1 MWSLA
6 SFWCCTVIK
15 YSLQRQVR
23 FWRNLIICKI
33 SEIWEWFM
41 FAHQGKITFVCMEV
55 TVYDPFSIPYFIV
68 SPRKIAAEKDHN
80 SHRSESSYCTL
91 GQTSLQER
99 WQILFIFFSKT
110 KYFYVLNKEKKW
122 FKEGNVDFEAWEK
135 KKQRT
140 RTLEIQYLGMT
151 GYNQIN
157 LSADVVPWAVAL
169 LRTVKSLGINISTFF
184 SNTLKFLF
192 PVFWPHWEDFFL
204 DHSLS

>member
-1 MWSLA
+1 MIYVCSPRENYLCLHGGDSLWS
-6 SFWCCTVIK
+6 FFH
-15 YSLQRQVR
+15 SLLYCFPPKNSSWERSQQPQIWVLILLT
-23 FWRNLIICKI
+23 WPNLITGKEMTDSFYFFFPKLNI
-33 SEIWEWFM
+33 FM
-41 FAHQGKITFVCMEV
+41 
-55 TVYDPFSIPYFIV
+55 
-68 SPRKIAAEKDHN
+68 
-80 SHRSESSYCTL
+80 SS
-91 GQTSLQER
+91 
-99 WQILFIFFSKT
+99 T
-110 KYFYVLNKEKKW
+110 KKKKW

-151 GYNQIN
+151 GNNQLN